1 VYRGFRNVGEG
12 VAVQLTVI
20 TGESEGARDDVS
32 MPASIAA
39 SIERDFGPKV
49 TAACRDVFTF
59 APAQEAVGS

>member
-1 VYRGFRNVGEG
+1 
-12 VAVQLTVI
+12 
-20 TGESEGARDDVS
+20 

-49 TAACRDVFTF
+49 TAAFRDVFTF